1 MAMMSEPQRIDPAT
15 AKMTVL
21 VVDDDRS
28 TVDVLCRFLA
38 REQFD
43 AVGALGGHE
52 ALEVASRRQIDIVLL
67 DLTMPG
73 MDGFAV
79 CRELKRSSKTREIP
93 VIVLTARDDA
103 SSRAHGIHLGISD
116 YIVKPTTPQE
126 IINRV
131 RVQSEAVKKQRE
143 ADQMIANLH
152 KGKKK
157 N

>member
-1 MAMMSEPQRIDPAT
+1 MLNVETANKAVNDP
-15 AKMTVL
+15 KMTVL

-28 TVDVLCRFLA
+28 TVDVLCRFLN

-52 ALEVASRRQIDIVLL
+52 ALEVASRRAIDIVLL

-93 VIVLTARDDA
+93 VIVLTARDDP
-103 SSRAHGIHLGISD
+103 RARADGIHLGISD
-116 YIVKPTTPQE
+116 YIIKPTTPAE

-131 RVQSEAVKKQRE
+131 RVHSE
-143 ADQMIANLH
+143 
-152 KGKKK
+152 
-157 N
+157 

>member
-1 MAMMSEPQRIDPAT
+1 MGLNIEP
-15 AKMTVL
+15 AKTEAGARMTVL

-28 TVDVLCRFLA
+28 TVDVLCRFLN
-38 REQFD
+38 REQVD

-52 ALEVASRRQIDIVLL
+52 ALEVASRRAIDIVLL

-79 CRELKRSSKTREIP
+79 CRELKRSSKTRDIP
-93 VIVLTARDDA
+93 VIVLTARDDPR
-103 SSRAHGIHLGISD
+103 SRTHGMNLGISD

-131 RVQSEAVKKQRE
+131 RAQSAAVRKQRE
-143 ADQMIANLH
+143 ADVMLANLH
-152 KGKKK
+152 KKKK
-157 N
+157 A